1 MDMVNTNRWKK
12 TLRSVLPSSLYASY
26 VANKLNQRIDH
37 DLCSLRPIHS
47 PFDQVSDLFGR
58 VDAGWGGM
66 RAGVGCGGG
75 GRGCQ
80 SVPPL
85 FLSVVLCPLLCL
97 SVPSVPSVLGFL
109 LCLSVPSVPSVLG
122 FLLCLSV
129 PSVPSVSGCLSV
141 CVYPSV
147 CVPFSFSVCLSVS
160 VFLSASVLLFVYLCL
175 LLSSSSYYYSVLLL
189 SYCVLS
195 RWSRYPI
202 EFEEDNHLA

>member
-1 MDMVNTNRWKK
+1 MPMDMVNTNRWKK

-58 VDAGWGGM
+58 VDAGWGGL

-85 FLSVVLCPLLCL
+85 FLSVVLCP
-97 SVPSVPSVLGFL
+97 L

-175 LLSSSSYYYSVLLL
+175 LLSSSSSYYSVLLL